1 MTIGTEDPQAGIYS
15 PDPNRNEV
23 EPRRKKRGS
32 KWRSQSKKKR
42 GKEIDCPSGERCL
55 IRILD
60 IQDIINAGLLG
71 DLDLFSKKLFPKKL
85 DEAGRPVEDEETDS
99 PDEESIWGILADDE
113 KREFFFSLME
123 KLIVMGVADPKV
135 VPSSQEPE
143 EDEISC
149 EWIELNDRLFL
160 FNTLMEPINTIAAFR
175 PGQATGVE
183 TVATSEIL

>member
-1 MTIGTEDPQAGIYS
+1 MTISTEENTVES
-15 PDPNRNEV
+15 

-32 KWRSQSKKKR
+32 KWRSQSKKRR
-42 GKEIDCPSGERCL
+42 GKEVECPSGERCL
-55 IRILD
+55 IRVLD

-85 DEAGRPVEDEETDS
+85 DEAGRPVEDEDDS
-99 PDEESIWGILADDE
+99 TDEESIWGILADEE

-123 KLIVMGVADPKV
+123 KLVVMGVADPKV
-135 VPSSQEPE
+135 VPASQEPE
-143 EDEISC
+143 DDEISC

-175 PGQATGVE
+175 QGQAVSVE
-183 TVATSEIL
+183 TMATSKIL